1 MTQNALNS
9 KLSDEIDDSLEI
21 YDKEEYLQSSSGCHM
36 TSEELESNL
45 SDKSFFGEVSSFE
58 AEAAAAG
65 SEYPKHSVKDVQIMI
80 ESFDDSLALEEVSS
94 SPQYF
99 VDEAEDEDEDENE
112 EDNDE

>member
-1 MTQNALNS
+1 MTQSALSS
-9 KLSDEIDDSLEI
+9 KLSDEIDDSLKSCDE
-21 YDKEEYLQSSSGCHM
+21 EEYLPSSSGFHM

-58 AEAAAAG
+58 PAAVA
-65 SEYPKHSVKDVQIMI
+65 SDYPKHLVKEDVQIMI

-99 VDEAEDEDEDENE
+99 VDEAE
-112 EDNDE
+112 EDNDD